1 MYRLTYE
8 SDYVP
13 ELNVWRHVLPH
24 RHYHRR
30 HEGAWRAAALAFARD
45 DDHLTGSLAE
55 DLTAVSEA
63 GLLPIL
69 RAPS

>member
-1 MYRLTYE
+1 MIKYQ
-8 SDYVP
+8 
-13 ELNVWRHVLPH
+13 
-24 RHYHRR
+24 
-30 HEGAWRAAALAFARD
+30 D
-45 DDHLTGSLAE
+45 DDHLTGSFAE